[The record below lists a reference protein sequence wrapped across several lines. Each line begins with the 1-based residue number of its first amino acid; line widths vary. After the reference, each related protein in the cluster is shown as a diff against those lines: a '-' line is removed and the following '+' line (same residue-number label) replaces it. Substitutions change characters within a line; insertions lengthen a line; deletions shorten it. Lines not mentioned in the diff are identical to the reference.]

1 LFFFFMGIHFK
12 FFFSFFFFC
21 FIVFLFFFSPFFFL
35 KSRFFC
41 LIDFAVPFTKL
52 ADILTIYRT
61 PFLSLCCLHYTGFAY
76 LLSKGNV
83 LEVLTFAS
91 LPSKHSKRSSR
102 RLAVG

>member
-1 LFFFFMGIHFK
+1 MCVDCKYLLS
-12 FFFSFFFFC
+12 FSRSRLMCLWYF
-21 FIVFLFFFSPFFFL
+21 VSQSFSL
-35 KSRFFC
+35 KSRLLS
-41 LIDFAVPFTKL
+41 LIDVAVPLTNL
-52 ADILTIYRT
+52 ADILTIYIT
-61 PFLSLCCLHYTGFAY
+61 SFLSLCCLHYTGFAY